1 MKSYGIAKGFDT
13 FVPGVSVPKDILA
26 KWKGIKTDYS
36 TDKKMQNEAYDQANF
51 EFFKPFITELR
62 RKNLLSGIHAMSVHY
77 TRIFPKL
84 EQVIKSTN

>member
-26 KWKGIKTDYS
+26 KWKGIKTEYKN
-36 TDKKMQNEAYDQANF
+36 DKRMQKEAYDQANY

-62 RKNLLSGIHAMSVHY
+62 KKKLLAGIHCMAVHY
-77 TRIFPKL
+77 PRIFPKL
-84 EQVIKSTN
+84 EDVIKSTN